1 MKELN
6 KNKEKKITQ
15 ISMNINQQEYWFIQV
30 QQMQDII
37 IVLLKKETKNPKI
50 TGNGLNLMIQA

>member
-1 MKELN
+1 MKESN

-15 ISMNINQQEYWFIQV
+15 ISMNINLQEYWFIQV

-50 TGNGLNLMIQA
+50 TVNGLNLMIQA